1 MTLQEK
7 LKQFVETDYRAI
19 ATEDEANAAIKFLT
33 ELHGAV
39 GKAIENTIAPI
50 AVKFQINAYLGEY
63 GRDGREVVINDEVAS
78 MGYNERDIGEWM
90 YSSET
95 C

>member
-39 GKAIENTIAPI
+39 GKAIEYAIAPI

-63 GRDGREVVINDEVAS
+63 GREVVINDELAS

>member
-33 ELHGAV
+33 DLHGAV
-39 GKAIENTIAPI
+39 GKAIENAIAPV
-50 AVKFQINAYLGEY
+50 AVKFQIPAYLGEY
-63 GRDGREVVINDEVAS
+63 GRDGREVVLTEEDGEYAGREV
-78 MGYNERDIGEWM
+78 GEWM
-90 YSSET
+90 HSSET

>member
-1 MTLQEK
+1 MTKLKEK

-33 ELHGAV
+33 KLHGGV
-39 GKAIENTIAPI
+39 GAAIEDAIAPV
-50 AVKFQINAYLGEY
+50 AVKFQIPAHLGKC
-63 GRDGREVVINDEVAS
+63 GRDGREVVLTEEHGEYAEREV
-78 MGYNERDIGEWM
+78 GEWM
-90 YSSET
+90 HSSET